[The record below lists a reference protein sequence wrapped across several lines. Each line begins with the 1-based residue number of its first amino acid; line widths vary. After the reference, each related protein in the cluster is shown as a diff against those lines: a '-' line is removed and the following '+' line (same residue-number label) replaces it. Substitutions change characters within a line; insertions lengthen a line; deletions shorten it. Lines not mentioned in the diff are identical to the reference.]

1 MLLDPWSRRGVG
13 VENVVSDDIK
23 LRFGFYTLLPSA
35 MTNRAFVGTAT
46 LVIPEPGAK

>member
-1 MLLDPWSRRGVG
+1 MWFMMISNSDLDS
-13 VENVVSDDIK
+13 I
-23 LRFGFYTLLPSA
+23 LLLPSA